1 MANEQ
6 IKKSEVRNLIEQG
19 FKKDQLAAHFGIPK
33 SRVAKILQTFNLR
46 IKSTRGAGYVLIDDE
61 ETEGTIVTPLLQEP
75 IADTDPESPTPENAP
90 FDLPCTNYGIN

>member
-75 IADTDPESPTPENAP
+75 EKDVRPENYSSGQSKIWST
-90 FDLPCTNYGIN
+90 DTNYGI